1 MSQTYPLM
9 RGTAPLLVA
18 VISVAFL
25 GDTLSPLA
33 WTGIGVICLAI
44 LAMACNGR
52 TRSGY
57 GITLALINACF
68 IAGYTLVDGTGVRL
82 SDTALGY
89 TLWSFYERLLSAELV
104 DDLPAPEASRYLRQ
118 HWKKAPSAA

>member
-1 MSQTYPLM
+1 MVYTVLVAKTYQVSDMSQTYPLM

-25 GDTLSPLA
+25 GDALSPLA

-52 TRSGY
+52 ASSGY
-57 GITLALINACF
+57 GITLALINAVLSPAIRCLMVP
-68 IAGYTLVDGTGVRL
+68 ACGYRIRRWAT
-82 SDTALGY
+82 
-89 TLWSFYERLLSAELV
+89 
-104 DDLPAPEASRYLRQ
+104 RYGPFL
-118 HWKKAPSAA
+118 